1 MGSPNKRFA
10 KLVDCCHLLTNG
22 GKMRVHFEASLDLQI
37 LFTITPIGQLG
48 GRGADSFIPD
58 SHSLLV
64 EPFIE
69 GKTHSVASSLLCFR
83 SKM

>member
-1 MGSPNKRFA
+1 
-10 KLVDCCHLLTNG
+10 
-22 GKMRVHFEASLDLQI
+22 MRVHFEASLDLQI
-37 LFTITPIGQLG
+37 LFITTPIVQLWG
-48 GRGADSFIPD
+48 WGADSFIPD

-83 SKM
+83 SKMWFTRNTTRGREDSMERV